1 MVHMIFRSHRGGV
14 FYTPENTMPAFHDA
28 LKKGFAYIETDPHYT
43 KDGKLILMHDFY
55 INRTCRN
62 KDGSEIKERLK
73 IADLTYDEL
82 MQYDAGIYMG
92 EAFRGTK
99 VPLLEELFQAA
110 ENTDSII
117 SLDKKI
123 PDDRQ
128 DAIFDLV
135 EKYNVK
141 VSFSVQDV
149 ARTKIIQARFPDAM
163 IDYDGNTTEEDL
175 KIITS
180 MVKPE
185 NLVVWM
191 YIDNPAFAWLTDRM
205 KASPEN
211 CARVKKYARL
221 GLGNVNN
228 TYDMAEALSY
238 DPYVIEV

>member
-1 MVHMIFRSHRGGV
+1 
-14 FYTPENTMPAFHDA
+14 MPAFYDA

-43 KDGKLILMHDFY
+43 KDGKLVLMHDFY
-55 INRTCRN
+55 INRTCRYP
-62 KDGSEIKERLK
+62 DGSEIQEPIK

-99 VPLLEELFQAA
+99 VPLLEELLQVV
-110 ENTDSII
+110 ENTDTIVA
-117 SLDKKI
+117 LDKKI
-123 PDDRQ
+123 PDDKQ

-135 EKYNVK
+135 EKYNAK

-149 ARTKIIQARFPDAM
+149 ARTKIIQARFPNAM

-180 MVKPE
+180 LVKPE

-211 CARVKKYARL
+211 CARVKNYARL

-228 TYDMAEALSY
+228 PYDMAEALSY
-238 DPYVIEV
+238 APYIIEV